1 MAIDPPVKTKVTVDP
16 DTGARVFNQ
25 SWSSEI
31 KKKQPI
37 VRKPV
42 SRDTFVTEKKAVV
55 KPTAKLVAKES
66 VEKTSGERKF
76 SEVVVPKPAPAKGME
91 LKGNANM
98 KNRAPQSIHKE
109 KLKIKAKYDSEA
121 FDKRVMEMYPG
132 KTLEKATEKYYN
144 VKRRQDKRGEREV
157 ERDWQSRVGG
167 SNSKNKDSACRTC

>member
-1 MAIDPPVKTKVTVDP
+1 MSSRARAPRARAPRRAPAPVVVAP
-16 DTGARVFNQ
+16 
-25 SWSSEI
+25 
-31 KKKQPI
+31 KKKKGGLFKKLGSALLK
-37 VRKPV
+37 VAKP
-42 SRDTFVTEKKAVV
+42 
-55 KPTAKLVAKES
+55 VAKES
-66 VEKTSGERKF
+66 IEKTSGERKF

-91 LKGNANM
+91 LKVNANM

-109 KLKIKAKYDSEA
+109 KLKVKAKYDSEA

-132 KTLEKATEKYYN
+132 RTLEKATEKYYN